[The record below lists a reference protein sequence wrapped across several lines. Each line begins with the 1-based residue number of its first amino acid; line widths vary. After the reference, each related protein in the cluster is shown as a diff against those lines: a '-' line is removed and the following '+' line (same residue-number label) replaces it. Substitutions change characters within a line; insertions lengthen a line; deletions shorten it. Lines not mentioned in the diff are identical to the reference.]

1 MAEPTA
7 TSAGISL
14 TMLSV
19 ALLGPMAGPYA
30 LIAFSSL
37 AGALWP
43 LFADETASGRAGAWL
58 LLRCMLTSV
67 VLTAFIAGIAQSVWG
82 IPENEM
88 LAPVA
93 FLISALGNGWR
104 PVIEAF
110 GAAIAALLGKF
121 REGRK

>member
-7 TSAGISL
+7 TSASISL

-19 ALLGPMAGPYA
+19 ALLGPLAGPYA
-30 LIAFSSL
+30 LIAFSAL

-43 LFADETASGRAGAWL
+43 LFADETASGRVGAWL
-58 LLRCMLTSV
+58 LLRCMLTAI
-67 VLTAFIAGIAQSVWG
+67 VLTTFIAGVAQTIWG
-82 IPENEM
+82 IPETEM

-104 PVIEAF
+104 SVLEAF
-110 GAAIAALLGKF
+110 GAAVAALLGRFGESK
-121 REGRK
+121 K